1 MREEFEAR
9 VREIA
14 TEEIG
19 RHLGILEQK
28 IEEAIQQALGRLFGP
43 AKPTPKTAINPAPA
57 AQRRRPGRPR
67 KIPEEPRTVPVSGA
81 KVVEPE

>member
-1 MREEFEAR
+1 MATLGEQFEAR

-19 RHLGILEQK
+19 RHVGVLEQH
-28 IEEAIQQALGRLFGP
+28 IEEAIQRAMGQLFGP
-43 AKPTPKTAINPAPA
+43 AKPAPA

-67 KIPEEPRTVPVSGA
+67 KAQEAEPPKAVPVAGA
-81 KVVEPE
+81 RVVEANNK